1 MRNVSHKFEMMK
13 TDKTGQDRQADFE
26 RLAMQGR
33 SNFSF
38 TLGRI
43 LDTVDIWEKQAR
55 THARTHAN
63 NREGQKRRHLHHRSW
78 RCLLACCQSC
88 WRLSPQLWRR
98 KHDLM
103 MCMYASRRRL
113 LWNARQSTS
122 SPRSVGRSVVEMA
135 ERRRGCKRC
144 LVQETLGICAR
155 FHYCLRLA
163 PSTTSDNHLPQQQRN
178 KETTRAFLP
187 SFLRFHTLSFVSAT
201 SQKKLQP

>member
-1 MRNVSHKFEMMK
+1 LSGWRCKEEAISASHLEGFLTQSTFEK
-13 TDKTGQDRQADFE
+13 SKH
-26 RLAMQGR
+26 
-33 SNFSF
+33 
-38 TLGRI
+38 
-43 LDTVDIWEKQAR
+43 AR
-55 THARTHAN
+55 THAREQPGGTEEAALTP
-63 NREGQKRRHLHHRSW
+63 QILT
-78 RCLLACCQSC
+78 LLACLLPKLLKIVSAIVKKKTRFDDVHVCIEEKAIVERSPEYK
-88 WRLSPQLWRR
+88 LSE
-98 KHDLM
+98 
-103 MCMYASRRRL
+103 
-113 LWNARQSTS
+113 
-122 SPRSVGRSVVEMA
+122 VGRSVVEMA

>member
-1 MRNVSHKFEMMK
+1 
-13 TDKTGQDRQADFE
+13 
-26 RLAMQGR
+26 MQGR

-43 LDTVDIWEKQAR
+43 QSTFEKSK
-55 THARTHAN
+55 HARMHAN
-63 NREGQKRRHLHHRSW
+63 NREEQTRRPLTPQILT
-78 RCLLACCQSC
+78 LLACLLPKLLKFVPAIVKKKTRFDDVHACVWEKAIVERSPEY
-88 WRLSPQLWRR
+88 RLSE
-98 KHDLM
+98 
-103 MCMYASRRRL
+103 
-113 LWNARQSTS
+113 
-122 SPRSVGRSVVEMA
+122 VGRSVVEMA

-163 PSTTSDNHLPQQQRN
+163 PSTTTDNHLPQQQTN